1 MAGAGAS
8 AGAVSRSHRQRPSHP
23 SRAARKAIR
32 QLREASRRSERR
44 ARNRAAEAALAQ
56 VWVQAPF
63 LQVRADALEE
73 AGHLALA
80 EALRSAGEPDAARAV
95 PRR

>member
-1 MAGAGAS
+1 
-8 AGAVSRSHRQRPSHP
+8 VSRSHRQRLSRHP

-32 QLREASRRSERR
+32 TLREASRRAERR

-56 VWVQAPF
+56 VRVRDPA

-80 EALRSAGEPDAARAV
+80 EALRSATEPDARPAHHR
-95 PRR
+95 